1 MRVRASPSLPHATTK
16 NIQTRQSMS
25 PRPNEAPSD
34 RPDALLRNSR
44 RAVVEWLA
52 WTAIAGVAVLQ
63 TGNFNREIADYAFG
77 ADGWPLAICS
87 AIFLG
92 ATLQLAFRLRQVR
105 RFASPPTDHADDAAA
120 GALSAD
126 PTGGNSGA
134 SRPTAQFIAIFLLP
148 FVYLFLVPRLGFYL
162 MTPFFILALLFLMQV
177 RSLMALALVTASAYG
192 IALLIFTRF
201 FYVALPVGRIE
212 PFYGM
217 NNAIIALVRTGL

>member
-1 MRVRASPSLPHATTK
+1 MRAFPALPRATTT
-16 NIQTRQSMS
+16 NVQTRHSMS
-25 PRPNEAPSD
+25 PRQNEAPSD
-34 RPDALLRNSR
+34 RPVAPLRSSR
-44 RAVVEWLA
+44 RAVIEWLA
-52 WTAIAGVAVLQ
+52 WTAIAGVAFLQ

-92 ATLQLAFRLRQVR
+92 ATLQLVFGLRQDR
-105 RFASPPTDHADDAAA
+105 PHASGRTHHGDDAAV
-120 GALSAD
+120 GASPAERA
-126 PTGGNSGA
+126 GGNSVA
-134 SRPTAQFIAIFLLP
+134 TRPSLQFVAIFLLP

-162 MTPFFILALLFLMQV
+162 MTPLFILALLFLMRV
-177 RSLMALALVTASAYG
+177 RSLMTLALVTASAYG

-212 PFYGM
+212 PFYSL